1 MRASGTG
8 ARSPHVSGLAERA
21 AVPEAPPGGDDPAK
35 DGDARLAPL
44 ALREIRVRQRHI
56 ALDHVECGVAEDS
69 LEAERVAAVDE
80 VAPGG
85 RVAVHLPRMV
95 GRVERRVS
103 DEETAASIDNGCDTS
118 TSPKMKRFKRVTPNG

>member
-1 MRASGTG
+1 M
-8 ARSPHVSGLAERA
+8 
-21 AVPEAPPGGDDPAK
+21 
-35 DGDARLAPL
+35 APL
-44 ALREIRVRQRHI
+44 ALREIRVRQRDV
-56 ALDHVECGVAEDS
+56 ALDHVERGVAEDS
-69 LEAERVAAVDE
+69 LEAEGVAAVDE

-118 TSPKMKRFKRVTPNG
+118 TTPKMKRFKRATPNG

>member
-1 MRASGTG
+1 MGSAYVVIEQPDVTACDLKRRG
-8 ARSPHVSGLAERA
+8 A
-21 AVPEAPPGGDDPAK
+21 
-35 DGDARLAPL
+35 
-44 ALREIRVRQRHI
+44 
-56 ALDHVECGVAEDS
+56 VAEDS

-118 TSPKMKRFKRVTPNG
+118 TTPK